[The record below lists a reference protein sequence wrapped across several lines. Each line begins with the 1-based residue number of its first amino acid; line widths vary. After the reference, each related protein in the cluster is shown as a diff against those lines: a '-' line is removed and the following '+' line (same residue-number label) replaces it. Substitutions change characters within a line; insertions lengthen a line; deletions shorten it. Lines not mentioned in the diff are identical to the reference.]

1 MLFNL
6 RPESEEALGVVVEE
20 AEMRFSGGEMGEIV
34 QVVKGVLGGGEGDEG
49 GPMR

>member
-20 AEMRFSGGEMGEIV
+20 AEMRFSGGELQEIV
-34 QVVKGVLGGGEGDEG
+34 EVVREVLGVGEGEEG
-49 GPMR
+49 AR